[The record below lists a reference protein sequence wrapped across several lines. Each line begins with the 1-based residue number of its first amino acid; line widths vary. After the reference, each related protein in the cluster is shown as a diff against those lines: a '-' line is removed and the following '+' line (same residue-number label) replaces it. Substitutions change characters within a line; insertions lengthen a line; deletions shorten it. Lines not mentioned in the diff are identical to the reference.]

1 MFVRPNW
8 HKGPVKAH
16 KVCMGLSGKAS
27 NTLPMFRSPM
37 STVLDQVDLE
47 FTVAYW
53 RAVETVVDQSSKLP
67 VLSKAVSHPRT
78 GRFTTLAFMV
88 SQVTVAERN
97 GRTGGTG
104 GAKEEQSRKG
114 EEKETRKGKSRTKV
128 EEIEKVEK
136 VENVRPTANTSA
148 HKIPVTFR
156 TKIRH
161 REGTRRNGKGHVKVL
176 QSMVVPPFH
185 FEDQNVDVHHPCNLC
200 RDQLRGRVA

>member
-1 MFVRPNW
+1 
-8 HKGPVKAH
+8 
-16 KVCMGLSGKAS
+16 
-27 NTLPMFRSPM
+27 
-37 STVLDQVDLE
+37 
-47 FTVAYW
+47 
-53 RAVETVVDQSSKLP
+53 
-67 VLSKAVSHPRT
+67 
-78 GRFTTLAFMV
+78 MV

-97 GRTGGTG
+97 GTG

-128 EEIEKVEK
+128 EEIEKVE
-136 VENVRPTANTSA
+136 NVRPTANTSA

-161 REGTRRNGKGHVKVL
+161 RKFTSRNGKGHVKVL

>member
-1 MFVRPNW
+1 
-8 HKGPVKAH
+8 
-16 KVCMGLSGKAS
+16 MGLSGKAS

-37 STVLDQVDLE
+37 STVLDQVDLA

-78 GRFTTLAFMV
+78 GRFTILAFMV

-97 GRTGGTG
+97 GTG
-104 GAKEEQSRKG
+104 GAKEEQRRQG

-136 VENVRPTANTSA
+136 R
-148 HKIPVTFR
+148 
-156 TKIRH
+156 
-161 REGTRRNGKGHVKVL
+161 
-176 QSMVVPPFH
+176 
-185 FEDQNVDVHHPCNLC
+185 
-200 RDQLRGRVA
+200 

>member
-1 MFVRPNW
+1 
-8 HKGPVKAH
+8 
-16 KVCMGLSGKAS
+16 
-27 NTLPMFRSPM
+27 MFRSPM

-78 GRFTTLAFMV
+78 GRFTILAFMV

-97 GRTGGTG
+97 GTG

-114 EEKETRKGKSRTKV
+114 EEKEKKRRQGKENRGQKSK
-128 EEIEKVEK
+128 KSK
-136 VENVRPTANTSA
+136 KSKNVRPTANTSA

-161 REGTRRNGKGHVKVL
+161 REGTRRDGKGHVKVL